1 LKLLTYRIGRRL
13 RLGALLGDSVADLNR
28 GYARYL
34 WEERGEDAPK
44 KLANRALP
52 PDMLSFLDRGMGAL
66 DAARVALEY
75 VERLDESEKTGIAH
89 KLSTVGIASPIPR
102 PRKNIFCLGMNYA
115 DHVLEIS
122 KTRGTPIPP
131 PPKDLPSPFTKPPTA
146 VVGPYDPIVHPRV
159 TEKLDYEI
167 ELAFVIGR
175 RGKYIPEEE
184 AYEYVAGYTVFN
196 DVSARDLQFDVG
208 VFRGKGLDTF
218 APMGPYLVTKDEV
231 PDPHCLSMELRVN
244 GEVRQKSSTGNLI
257 VKIPRIVHLLSA
269 GMTLEPGDIVT
280 TGTPGGVGIG
290 RVPPVFL
297 KPGDVVEATIEK
309 IGTLRNRVIAED

>member
-1 LKLLTYRIGRRL
+1 MLTYRIGKRL
-13 RLGALLGDSVADLNR
+13 RLGALLGDSVVDLNR
-28 GYARYL
+28 SYARYL
-34 WEERGEDAPK
+34 WEEREEETPR
-44 KLANRALP
+44 KLANRILP
-52 PDMLSFLDRGMGAL
+52 PDMLSFLDEGKGAL
-66 DAARVALEY
+66 EATKVAVEY
-75 VERLDESEKTGIAH
+75 VKRLDEREKMGIAH
-89 KLSTVGIASPIPR
+89 ELSAVSIAAPISR
-102 PRKNIFCLGMNYA
+102 PRKNVFCLGMNYA

-122 KTRGTPIPP
+122 KTRGTPVPP

-146 VVGPYDPIVHPRV
+146 VIGPYDAIVHPRV
-159 TEKLDYEI
+159 TEKLDYEV

-184 AYEYVAGYTVFN
+184 AYEHVAGYTVFN

-218 APMGPYLVTKDEV
+218 APMGPYLVTKDEI
-231 PDPHCLSMELRVN
+231 PDPHSLDVELRVN
-244 GEVRQKSSTGNLI
+244 GEVRQKSNTGNLI

-280 TGTPGGVGIG
+280 TGTPGGVGVG

-309 IGTLRNRVIAED
+309 IGTLRNRVIAEA